1 MRQTYRVFQEHNDG
15 ARPGFIMPWV
25 VIKTGLKTPDG
36 NEEEL
41 REYICDFSGCSNVA
55 THVIGCVVE
64 LGQVVKVCAEH
75 IPKRHH

>member
-41 REYICDFSGCSNVA
+41 REYICDFSGCANVA

-64 LGQVVKVCAEH
+64 LGQVAKVCAEH
-75 IPKRHH
+75 VPKRHP

>member
-1 MRQTYRVFQEHNDG
+1 
-15 ARPGFIMPWV
+15 MPSV

-36 NEEEL
+36 YEEEL

-64 LGQVVKVCAEH
+64 LGQVVVVCTEH
-75 IPKRHH
+75 APRRRPYYSYSHGLRCSKSHCFF